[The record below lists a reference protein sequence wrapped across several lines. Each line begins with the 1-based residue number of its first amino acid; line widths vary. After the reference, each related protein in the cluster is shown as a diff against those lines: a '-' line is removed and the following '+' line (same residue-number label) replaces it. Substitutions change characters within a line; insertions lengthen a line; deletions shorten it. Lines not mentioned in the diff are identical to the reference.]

1 MRFKDIIRSDFW
13 PEFIFKA
20 MIVAF
25 LIFCAF
31 VVYDSYKVM
40 IWMDT
45 NSCVKTS
52 QHREVTYFVS
62 VFSGN
67 TTILVPQTSVE
78 YLYTCNNGKTI
89 WWN

>member
-1 MRFKDIIRSDFW
+1 MDLWLYVAVCGLACLTILIILGVMRFKDIIRSDFW

-40 IWMDT
+40 TWM
-45 NSCVKTS
+45 
-52 QHREVTYFVS
+52 Q
-62 VFSGN
+62 
-67 TTILVPQTSVE
+67 TIV
-78 YLYTCNNGKTI
+78 
-89 WWN
+89 